1 MDNQRKWELASGRRV
16 ENIIHGA
23 CKAMESNILNSSPAE
38 LFIHDTSDPV
48 VKGWFS
54 KDEWNKIISKLFP
67 LPAVDETLVYSF
79 KRFYSFVTT
88 TALRKALKSAFLEAP
103 DYPHIQDHPESWY
116 GFNIW
121 SDILDAS
128 LIDLQGPTV
137 ERNRAMCRA
146 TAEFHNLVERN
157 HGRVKV
163 RPFHNG
169 IIRSFEND
177 YHEYGGIEDGPSFG
191 GCVREREWLVD
202 NFKLLKSLRD
212 MIKRLDKLVQNNPH
226 VRQRMQVVRIS
237 TAGLAMQYAYL
248 GHSPVGYVYLL
259 QRGEIMH
266 VTTSIEG
273 FPNILP
279 MLVKVARVKEL
290 IRVSLEAVQKRDLTK
305 SMESFYRG
313 LFDGN
318 AMASGTEL
326 VSGAASP

>member
-1 MDNQRKWELASGRRV
+1 
-16 ENIIHGA
+16 
-23 CKAMESNILNSSPAE
+23 MESNILNSSPAQ
-38 LFIHDTSDPV
+38 LFILETSDPV

-54 KDEWNKIISKLFP
+54 KDEWNEIISKLSP
-67 LPAVDETLVYSF
+67 LLAVDETLVDSF
-79 KRFYSFVTT
+79 KRFYSFETT
-88 TALRKALKSAFLEAP
+88 TALLKALKS
-103 DYPHIQDHPESWY
+103 ESWY

-128 LIDLQGPTV
+128 LIDLRGPTV

-146 TAEFHNLVERN
+146 TAEFRNLEEGN

-163 RPFHNG
+163 RPFHSG
-169 IIRSFEND
+169 IIRSLEND

-212 MIKRLDKLVQNNPH
+212 MLKRLDKLVQNNPH
-226 VRQRMQVVRIS
+226 VRQRMQVVGIS

-248 GHSPVGYVYLL
+248 GYSPVGYSPVGYVYLL

-273 FPNILP
+273 FPNILR
-279 MLVKVARVKEL
+279 MLVTVARVKEL
-290 IRVSLEAVQKRDLTK
+290 IRVSFEAVQLRDLPK

>member
-1 MDNQRKWELASGRRV
+1 M
-16 ENIIHGA
+16 
-23 CKAMESNILNSSPAE
+23 
-38 LFIHDTSDPV
+38 
-48 VKGWFS
+48 
-54 KDEWNKIISKLFP
+54 
-67 LPAVDETLVYSF
+67 
-79 KRFYSFVTT
+79 
-88 TALRKALKSAFLEAP
+88 FLEAP
-103 DYPHIQDHPESWY
+103 DNPLIQDHPESWY

-128 LIDLQGPTV
+128 LIDLRGPTV
-137 ERNRAMCRA
+137 ERNRAMC
-146 TAEFHNLVERN
+146 L
-157 HGRVKV
+157 
-163 RPFHNG
+163 RPFQNG
-169 IIRSFEND
+169 IIRSLEND

-226 VRQRMQVVRIS
+226 FRQRMQVVRIS

-273 FPNILP
+273 FPNILR
-279 MLVKVARVKEL
+279 MLVTVARVKEL
-290 IRVSLEAVQKRDLTK
+290 IRVSFEAVQKRDLPK